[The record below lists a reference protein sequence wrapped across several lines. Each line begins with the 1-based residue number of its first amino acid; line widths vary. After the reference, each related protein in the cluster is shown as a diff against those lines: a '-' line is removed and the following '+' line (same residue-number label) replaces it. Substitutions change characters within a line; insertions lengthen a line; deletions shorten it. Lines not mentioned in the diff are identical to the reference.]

1 MTEYTQNEKELV
13 FLNDKIIAQKTE
25 DIGTIPY
32 NAIPSL
38 SLFNEKY
45 EELTE
50 EDGKIKLSADGI
62 SATVNSL
69 CSQIS
74 TAVDDRYE
82 DVLDQVSAVSTL
94 LSAKANLTSADVKY
108 LSSEISTTVGVYET
122 DTFLSTKTK
131 CIKLT
136 NAAYNDKVIAGQ
148 VENAAM
154 YIIDDSYVDA
164 RGQEIK
170 HLAAPTEEDS
180 AATKLYADEKA
191 EVEAAG
197 SLTLAKEYT
206 DIRIDSLCATVDDNI
221 EAASTAAVG
230 YIDSKIDSLSG
241 TVKNSHYSQY
251 DTFEF
256 DYDETSH
263 YLTLTLK
270 DELGASKTLS
280 VDSTDF
286 IKNRIVDHMQVV
298 TEGGEKRLRI
308 YWKNATGALEYVEIK
323 LTDFAAIYKAGYG
336 ISITDDLTISV
347 TDALAKAADLN
358 GVAAT
363 VNTLSTTT
371 YSELTAAT
379 QAVAEHADSIQGYV
393 NSLSGDGGTINTLTS
408 NVADVQTSV
417 LVNVESRLQALNNGI
432 TTAAEN
438 IGSLQTYVNG
448 LSATGYG
455 TLAKM
460 DAKTATCEADIVD
473 LKAADTALQGALAG
487 VAVTVNTI
495 SSTTI
500 PTLVE
505 EYNELK
511 TGLGTNTAAI
521 GTLNTMYD
529 RHDAAITN
537 IEDVELPGIK
547 SSVTAEV
554 DARKSNDSYL
564 SGVIDNIIKDYALS
578 ADVTAIRSD
587 LTGQI
592 SLLATEIGQKLTKT
606 EFSTL
611 SNSIGLNA
619 ASSTD
624 KVAVKS
630 DLTSFI
636 TEAAL
641 SPYVLK
647 STVRTALNG
656 IDDTSNVTEIGA
668 ALKSLY
674 DALA

>member
-1 MTEYTQNEKELV
+1 
-13 FLNDKIIAQKTE
+13 
-25 DIGTIPY
+25 
-32 NAIPSL
+32 
-38 SLFNEKY
+38 
-45 EELTE
+45 
-50 EDGKIKLSADGI
+50 
-62 SATVNSL
+62 
-69 CSQIS
+69 
-74 TAVDDRYE
+74 
-82 DVLDQVSAVSTL
+82 
-94 LSAKANLTSADVKY
+94 
-108 LSSEISTTVGVYET
+108 
-122 DTFLSTKTK
+122 
-131 CIKLT
+131 
-136 NAAYNDKVIAGQ
+136 
-148 VENAAM
+148 
-154 YIIDDSYVDA
+154 
-164 RGQEIK
+164 
-170 HLAAPTEEDS
+170 
-180 AATKLYADEKA
+180 
-191 EVEAAG
+191 
-197 SLTLAKEYT
+197 
-206 DIRIDSLCATVDDNI
+206 
-221 EAASTAAVG
+221 
-230 YIDSKIDSLSG
+230 
-241 TVKNSHYSQY
+241 
-251 DTFEF
+251 
-256 DYDETSH
+256 
-263 YLTLTLK
+263 
-270 DELGASKTLS
+270 
-280 VDSTDF
+280 
-286 IKNRIVDHMQVV
+286 
-298 TEGGEKRLRI
+298 
-308 YWKNATGALEYVEIK
+308 
-323 LTDFAAIYKAGYG
+323 
-336 ISITDDLTISV
+336 
-347 TDALAKAADLN
+347 
-358 GVAAT
+358 
-363 VNTLSTTT
+363 
-371 YSELTAAT
+371 
-379 QAVAEHADSIQGYV
+379 
-393 NSLSGDGGTINTLTS
+393 
-408 NVADVQTSV
+408 
-417 LVNVESRLQALNNGI
+417 
-432 TTAAEN
+432 
-438 IGSLQTYVNG
+438 
-448 LSATGYG
+448 
-455 TLAKM
+455 M

-473 LKAADTALQGALAG
+473 LKAADTALQGAIAG
-487 VAVTVNTI
+487 VAVTVNDI

-641 SPYVLK
+641 APYVLK

-656 IDDTSNVTEIGA
+656 IDDTSDITEIRA